1 MTQYPATDLVHFSDV
16 ARCFPFAR
24 IVAFRTSWWPPA
36 PRGRPIKGNQ
46 SCRHRPDETCQAI
59 VRARWPPP
67 PLSDPPRLP
76 PVAAD
81 IASAGSEAGVKLV
94 RVRVRALVL

>member
-1 MTQYPATDLVHFSDV
+1 MRS
-16 ARCFPFAR
+16 
-24 IVAFRTSWWPPA
+24 
-36 PRGRPIKGNQ
+36 
-46 SCRHRPDETCQAI
+46 
-59 VRARWPPP
+59 RWPPP

-94 RVRVRALVL
+94 WVRVRALVLVMHGAGAGAAPAEAAGA